1 MDSAAQTGAYV
12 GYIIGLLIVYVL
24 LIIAQWKMFTKAGE
38 KGWKSL
44 IPFYNFFVY
53 CKIIDGNGWKFLL
66 LIIPIVDIVYMIIL
80 NVRTA
85 KAFGKGTGFAIG
97 LIFLNNIF
105 TLILGFGSA
114 QYIGP
119 RGEAQQQ

>member
-97 LIFLNNIF
+97 LIFLLNIF